1 VNALAT
7 IMLGATVLA
16 ITITAIIL
24 RRSRVQ
30 ATPRQEQAGG
40 LDAALGLR

>member
-1 VNALAT
+1 
-7 IMLGATVLA
+7 MLGATLLVV
-16 ITITAIIL
+16 IVTAIIL

-30 ATPRQEQAGG
+30 ATPVQEQARG

>member
-7 IMLGATVLA
+7 IMLGLTVIA
-16 ITITAIIL
+16 VVTTAIIL

-30 ATPRQEQAGG
+30 ALPGQEPGKG
-40 LDAALGLR
+40 LGAALGLH